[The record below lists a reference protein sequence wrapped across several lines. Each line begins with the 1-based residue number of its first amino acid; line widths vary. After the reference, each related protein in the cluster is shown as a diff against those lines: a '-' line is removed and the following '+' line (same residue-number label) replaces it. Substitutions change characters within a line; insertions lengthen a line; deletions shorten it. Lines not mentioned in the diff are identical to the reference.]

1 MKVKPHSVIPLPQT
15 ECVDLSFILIPLNVK
30 SQALYQQMILLVRG
44 ERDGVEI
51 ITAGVSRLIRDP
63 DRTSTGSTQ
72 STGNT
77 LFNFLSFSFHLN
89 HLFQLYSFCFCYIQ
103 DKESSPASR
112 TTTQGS
118 IPGCT
123 TFVEVKTE
131 VEEEEGRFADPELPY
146 RVTEDGKKRD
156 LYAGFPS
163 RADEALKTCK

>member
-1 MKVKPHSVIPLPQT
+1 
-15 ECVDLSFILIPLNVK
+15 
-30 SQALYQQMILLVRG
+30 MILLVRG

-72 STGNT
+72 SSGKTS
-77 LFNFLSFSFHLN
+77 LHFPSIFLEIFCFICVLSFW
-89 HLFQLYSFCFCYIQ
+89 YIQ

-112 TTTQGS
+112 STIQGS
-118 IPGCT
+118 GSGSNA
-123 TFVEVKTE
+123 FVEVKAE
-131 VEEEEGRFADPELPY
+131 VEEEEGRFVDPELPS
-146 RVTEDGKKRD
+146 RVAEDDKKRD